1 MCPHLVLV
9 KPVDALVMLRA
20 LELLHHIASFH
31 AKERVLRNSPY
42 AYALSR
48 LIAIHVDCLVCV
60 PIFFL
65 ELQIRV
71 YPDLIKIIANLNEPK
86 DQGLFNNNPILQK
99 ID

>member
-1 MCPHLVLV
+1 MVGTSDS
-9 KPVDALVMLRA
+9 K
-20 LELLHHIASFH
+20 LLDFQILDYSNFIFQIPGLPGGL
-31 AKERVLRNSPY
+31 KF
-42 AYALSR
+42 
-48 LIAIHVDCLVCV
+48 V

-99 ID
+99 IE

>member
-31 AKERVLRNSPY
+31 AKERVLCNSPY

-65 ELQIRV
+65 DDV
-71 YPDLIKIIANLNEPK
+71 AAIATCCVETVTHLSCR
-86 DQGLFNNNPILQK
+86 
-99 ID
+99 

>member
-1 MCPHLVLV
+1 MELTISDSKLLDFQILDYSNFIFQIPGL
-9 KPVDALVMLRA
+9 PGG
-20 LELLHHIASFH
+20 LEF
-31 AKERVLRNSPY
+31 
-42 AYALSR
+42 
-48 LIAIHVDCLVCV
+48 V